1 MQAGKSWS
9 VFVTPAE
16 KGKALGDSE
25 NALGD
30 SAKALRDPEKALG
43 DSAKALRDPEKALG
57 DSAKAFRHRENGKR
71 ITLSYYLE

>member
-1 MQAGKSWS
+1 MNTGMQAGKSWS

-43 DSAKALRDPEKALG
+43 DSAKA
-57 DSAKAFRHRENGKR
+57 FRHRENGKR